1 MSSQAILR
9 DGDSDRAYKAKWWTS
24 RAVIYAILIFWAI
37 VCIFPIYWTITT
49 SFKLQ
54 ADVMKGSIVPWL
66 EFDPVWNGWRSL
78 GLSPE
83 TIGSTSTARDQ
94 FMGRFENTAI
104 VAFFSSSG
112 LVSSDGAPPTCRA
125 RVATLLV

>member
-83 TIGSTSTARDQ
+83 ESERMLDREVRKWTDVVRTNDVKP
-94 FMGRFENTAI
+94 E
-104 VAFFSSSG
+104 
-112 LVSSDGAPPTCRA
+112 
-125 RVATLLV
+125 